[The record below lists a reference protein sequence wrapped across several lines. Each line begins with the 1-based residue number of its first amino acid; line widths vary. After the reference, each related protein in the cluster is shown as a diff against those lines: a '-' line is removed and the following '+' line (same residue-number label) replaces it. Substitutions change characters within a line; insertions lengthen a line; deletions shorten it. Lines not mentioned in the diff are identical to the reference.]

1 MAGIYIHIPFCK
13 QACHYCDFHFSTNT
27 QRIDEMASAL
37 IREIDLQRHYLSD
50 KKIETIYF
58 GGGTPSMLS
67 AGHLESLL
75 HKIDQLHTVS
85 ADTEITLEANPDDLS
100 LAKLIDFK
108 KIGINRLSIGVQ
120 TFDDGILKFLNRS
133 HDSQAATN
141 AIENAQRTG
150 FDNISIDLIFAIPDQ
165 SQKAL
170 TRDLE
175 LLKKISPNHIS
186 TYSLTIAEKT
196 AFGNWLSKGKMKP
209 ASEAENARQFE
220 LIMGNLTSFGY
231 EHYEISN
238 FAKPKKYSRHNTSYW
253 KQLPYLGIGPSA
265 HSYNLNTRQHNV
277 SNNALYLREIGNG
290 NVPAEVETLTKEN
303 KINEF
308 VFTSLRTMWG
318 CDLNKLQNLYDHNFE
333 GTHTTYLHQIVGQG
347 LVELSDNKILRLTN
361 KGKLVADQIAMEFM
375 I

>member
-27 QRIDEMASAL
+27 HRIDEMASAL
-37 IREIDLQRHYLSD
+37 IREIDLQRDYLSD

-85 ADTEITLEANPDDLS
+85 ADAEITLEANPDDLS

-165 SQKAL
+165 SQKVL

-186 TYSLTIAEKT
+186 TYSLTIEEKT

-209 ASEAENARQFE
+209 ASEVENARQFE

-318 CDLNKLQNLYDHNFE
+318 CDLNKLENLYDHKFE
-333 GTHTTYLHQIVGQG
+333 ATHATYLYQIVGQG

>member
-1 MAGIYIHIPFCK
+1 
-13 QACHYCDFHFSTNT
+13 
-27 QRIDEMASAL
+27 MASAL
-37 IREIDLQRHYLSD
+37 IREIDLQRDYLSD

-75 HKIDQLHTVS
+75 HKIDQLHIVS
-85 ADTEITLEANPDDLS
+85 ADAEITLEANPDDLS
-100 LAKLIDFK
+100 LAKLIDFR

-165 SQKAL
+165 SQKVL

-186 TYSLTIAEKT
+186 TYSLTIEEKT

-318 CDLNKLQNLYDHNFE
+318 CDLNKLENLYDHKFE
-333 GTHTTYLHQIVGQG
+333 ATHATYLYQIVGQG